1 MASPARRDGVRRREA
16 LLDAAL
22 RCFGA
27 RGLLGTGIEEIRRE
41 AGASPS
47 SVYHLFDGLPG
58 LTLALLTRTFE
69 RLCAHL
75 AARVAAATGA
85 ADAVVALVDGH
96 LEWVL
101 SHPDEGRFLYQ
112 ATSLDF
118 GADANEALQARR
130 SELFSPLVAP
140 MNRLIAEGA
149 LPPWPPSSL
158 DVVLLGPSHE
168 ACRRFLAGAPLDPAW
183 MRATLPRLAWQSL
196 LRGCDEGEGRS
207 SD

>member
-1 MASPARRDGVRRREA
+1 MAEPARRDGKRRREA

-22 RCFGA
+22 RCFAA

-69 RLCAHL
+69 RLFAHL
-75 AARVAAATGA
+75 ALRVTAATGA
-85 ADAVVALVDGH
+85 AASVVALVDGH

-101 SHPDEGRFLYQ
+101 CHPDEGRFLYQ

-118 GADANEALQARR
+118 GAAANESLQARKA
-130 SELFSPLVAP
+130 ELLAPVVAH
-140 MNRLIAEGA
+140 LSAFIAAGA
-149 LPPWPPSSL
+149 LPPWPPLAL

-168 ACRRFLAGAPLDPAW
+168 ACRRYFAGAPLDPAW
-183 MRATLPRLAWQSL
+183 MRATLPRLAWQSVASGW
-196 LRGCDEGEGRS
+196 GCDGAG
-207 SD
+207 